1 MEMRT
6 KKPDLSGNTKRR
18 YWHLSKESR
27 NLTQDTMQS
36 MTAVADVL
44 PSDDQRREAV
54 LDDLERT
61 ERGAVRN
68 TIAN

>member
-1 MEMRT
+1 
-6 KKPDLSGNTKRR
+6 
-18 YWHLSKESR
+18 
-27 NLTQDTMQS
+27 MQS